1 MVKMLEEVVPPG
13 DQCQLV
19 DFVDALST
27 LLTLATNPVSEMKE
41 NYKMN
46 STSLHIKPNLS

>member
-1 MVKMLEEVVPPG
+1 MEVLEEVVPPG
-13 DQCQLV
+13 DQSQLV

-46 STSLHIKPNLS
+46 STSLHI